1 MIVITGNP
9 GVGKHTLAKYLA
21 AELGMEVVDINK
33 VAISTKSYKKSGR
46 TLDVDTK
53 KLASKIKKNITK
65 NTILVG
71 HLAPYVVSRQQVEFA
86 LILRKSPYKLI
97 PVYKKR
103 GYSNAK
109 AQENAASEI
118 LGVTAYDTIKK
129 FGPSKT
135 AQLDMTGI
143 GKKEA
148 ARKAMR
154 ILKRR
159 KGDDVDWLALVSK
172 RKDLERF
179 FK

>member
-1 MIVITGNP
+1 MIVITGSP

-21 AELGMEVVDINK
+21 AELGMEVVDVNK
-33 VAISTKSYKKSGR
+33 VAINTKSYKKSGR

-53 KLASKIKKNITK
+53 KLAHKIKNIIT
-65 NTILVG
+65 NDTILVG
-71 HLAPYVVSRQQVEFA
+71 HLAPYVVSRRQVGFA
-86 LILRKSPYKLI
+86 LILRKSPYKLF

-118 LGVTAYDTIKK
+118 LGITAYDAIKS

-143 GKKEA
+143 GKREA
-148 ARKAMR
+148 AEKALR
-154 ILKRR
+154 ILKRK
-159 KGDDVDWLALVSK
+159 KGDDVDWLDMVSK

>member
-9 GVGKHTLAKYLA
+9 GVGKHTLAKHLA
-21 AELGMEVVDINK
+21 AELGMEVVDVNK

-53 KLASKIKKNITK
+53 KLASKIKKIITK
-65 NTILVG
+65 KTILVG
-71 HLAPYVVSRQQVEFA
+71 HLAPYVVSRRQVKFA
-86 LILRKSPYKLI
+86 LVLRKSPYKLFS
-97 PVYKKR
+97 VYKKR
-103 GYSNAK
+103 RYSNAK

-118 LGVTAYDTIKK
+118 LGVTAYDAIKS

-148 ARKAMR
+148 ARKALR
-154 ILKRR
+154 ILKSK
-159 KGDDVDWLALVSK
+159 KGDNVDWLAEVAK

-179 FK
+179 FR